1 MSISPSFLP
10 LSFSSS
16 PLMAS
21 SDPLVVCRII
31 GDVVDVFVPRMTM
44 NVYYGP
50 KHVTNGCN
58 IKPSIATSPPRV
70 TLTDHSNELYTL
82 VMTDPDAPSPSE
94 PSMREWVHWIVTDI
108 PGDGNPTQGNEILPY
123 MAPRPPIGIHRYIML
138 LFQQKGHIGL
148 VEQPMTRA
156 NFSTR
161 AFAHQLDLGVP
172 VSTVYFNAQKEPM
185 NRKR

>member
-1 MSISPSFLP
+1 
-10 LSFSSS
+10 
-16 PLMAS
+16 MAS

-58 IKPSIATSPPRV
+58 IKPSIATNPPRV
-70 TLTDHSNELYTL
+70 TFTDHSNELYTL

-94 PSMREWVHWIVTDI
+94 PSMREWVHWSVR
-108 PGDGNPTQGNEILPY
+108 NEILPY

-148 VEQPMTRA
+148 VEQPMSRA